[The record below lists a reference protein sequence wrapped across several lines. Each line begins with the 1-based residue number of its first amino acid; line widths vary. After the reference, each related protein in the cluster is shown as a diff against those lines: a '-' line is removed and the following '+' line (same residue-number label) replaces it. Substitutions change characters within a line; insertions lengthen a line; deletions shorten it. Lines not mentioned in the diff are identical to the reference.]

1 MSIYICSKCG
11 RIYDEMPTMKQSH
24 PYGEGSASETVA
36 NDMCRC
42 GGDIHEAEQCKR
54 CGGYFESYE
63 VYEGLCIKCGLEMD
77 EEEFIEWVEEQ
88 E

>member
-42 GGDIHEAEQCKR
+42 GGDIHEAEQCSR
-54 CGGYFESYE
+54 CGGYFEPYE
-63 VYEGLCIKCGLEMD
+63 MYDGLCIKCDLEH
-77 EEEFIEWVEEQ
+77 ENKLLQ
-88 E
+88 EDL